1 MVSNSFV
8 DISFDEN
15 GEPQIGPDGDL
26 LLSYG
31 NEAIL
36 QNTMFRLKTY
46 IGDFILEPNCGAS
59 LEYFIGQPNSPETGE
74 TVEAFVNYALTHDG
88 FLSQLEYSVD
98 VFPYDLNTLAI
109 VVKLNT
115 SGDQNQI
122 LTTLDLR
129 EGVVVVSLN

>member
-1 MVSNSFV
+1 MVSNTFI

-31 NEAIL
+31 NESIL
-36 QNTMFRLKTY
+36 QNIMFRLKTY
-46 IGDFILEPNCGAS
+46 IGDFILEPSCGAS

-74 TVEAFVNYALTHDG
+74 TVEAFVNYSLTHDG
-88 FLSQLEYSVD
+88 FLSPLEYTLE
-98 VFPYDLNTLAI
+98 VFPFDLNTLAV

-115 SGDQNQI
+115 SGDQSQI
-122 LTTLDLR
+122 LTFLNLR